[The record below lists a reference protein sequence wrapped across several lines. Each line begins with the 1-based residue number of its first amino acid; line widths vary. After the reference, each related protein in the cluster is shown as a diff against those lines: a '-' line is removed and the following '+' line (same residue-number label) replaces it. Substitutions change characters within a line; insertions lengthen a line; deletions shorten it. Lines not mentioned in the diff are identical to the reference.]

1 MSKMLLS
8 SSVCLVL
15 VYLLQE
21 ADVVVID
28 VARFEAFQIDL

>member
-1 MSKMLLS
+1 MLLY
-8 SSVCLVL
+8 SSVCTDAFLVL

-28 VARFEAFQIDL
+28 VARFVGIPN